1 LHESNGQVTKAR
13 LTLKRIERNCLLFT
27 MISLRPI
34 FDLLHIQGVGL
45 PLADQFSC
53 RRDHRD

>member
-1 LHESNGQVTKAR
+1 
-13 LTLKRIERNCLLFT
+13 

-45 PLADQFSC
+45 PLADQFPC
-53 RRDHRD
+53 RRDHTERI